1 MKIGLMGG
9 SFDPVHNGHL
19 VAAKNAV
26 KQHGLDRLIMLPA
39 DHSPSKSPDQV
50 TAAHHRIA
58 MLHIAI
64 EGEPQMEVSDFEIAQ
79 GGASYTIATVRH
91 FRAQFAHDELF
102 WVMGSDK
109 VPSLDRWR
117 SIEELVQM
125 MEFISIERPGAVS
138 PPQPATHGL
147 TLHRCVGN
155 SPDISSTAIRNHLKQ
170 GLSVVDFLP
179 SQIIA
184 YIGQSKLYQ

>member
-19 VAAKNAV
+19 VAAKDAI
-26 KQHGLDRLIMLPA
+26 KQHELDRLIMLPA
-39 DHSPSKSPDQV
+39 DHSPSKFPDGV

-58 MLHIAI
+58 MLRLAI
-64 EGEPQMEVSDFEIAQ
+64 EGEPQMEISDFEIAQ
-79 GGASYTIATVRH
+79 GGASYTIGTVRH
-91 FRAQFAHDELF
+91 FRVQFPHDELF

-117 SIEELVQM
+117 AIEELGQLT
-125 MEFISIERPGAVS
+125 EFISIERPGAVS
-138 PPQPATHGL
+138 RPQPATQGL
-147 TLHRCVGN
+147 KLHRCIGN
-155 SPDISSTAIRNHLKQ
+155 APDISSTEVRKLLKQ
-170 GLSVVDFLP
+170 GHSVVDLLP
-179 SQIIA
+179 PHIIA